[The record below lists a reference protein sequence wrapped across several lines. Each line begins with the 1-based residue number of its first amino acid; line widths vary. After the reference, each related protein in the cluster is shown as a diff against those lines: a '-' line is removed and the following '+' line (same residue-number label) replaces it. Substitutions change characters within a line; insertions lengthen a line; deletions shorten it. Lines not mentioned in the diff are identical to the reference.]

1 MTKEEK
7 FQKALAKMA
16 KSCRDNKNRLIVE
29 HFVAGLFVGQ
39 DETHIDLYSPICYK
53 YEPQWLNRDIEI
65 EVCHSCPSPDIYE
78 LWVCG
83 EVNRRVHIDDIREEM
98 LDELLAVEDFEPII
112 TKKVYKSKPSKQ
124 KSETQKSRKDKWNDF
139 NFVLSLIALGV
150 SLIALIVK
158 LC

>member
-7 FQKALAKMA
+7 LQKALAKMA
-16 KSCRDNKNRLIVE
+16 KSHRDNKNRLIIE
-29 HFVAGLFVGQ
+29 YFISGLRICQ
-39 DETHIDLYSPICYK
+39 NETYIDLYSPICYK
-53 YEPQWLNRDIEI
+53 YEPQWLTKDLEI
-65 EVCHSCPSPDIYE
+65 EVVRSCPSPDIYE

-112 TKKVYKSKPSKQ
+112 TKKVHKSKPSIQ
-124 KSETQKSRKDKWNDF
+124 KSETQKSSKDKWNDF
-139 NFVLSLIALGV
+139 NLVLSLIALGV